1 MLEPLRNSAS
11 GVNMSRC
18 MIVEKSAVVRKVAK
32 RILTV
37 EDRFVAEAAT
47 AAEALGMIRAQMPDT
62 IIIEVNPAD
71 MDLIDFLRAVRAI
84 EAEVTPV
91 IVVAMIEMDLV
102 QMTKA
107 KRAGADDYLLKPFDR
122 TQLLTRFEQITKAA

>member
-1 MLEPLRNSAS
+1 
-11 GVNMSRC
+11 MSRC

-32 RILTV
+32 RILAA
-37 EDRFVAEAAT
+37 DNRFVAEAGT
-47 AAEALGMIRAQMPDT
+47 AAEALAMIANDMPET
-62 IIIEVNPAD
+62 IIVEVNPAD
-71 MDLIDFLRAVRAI
+71 MDLLDFVRAVRAI
-84 EAEVTPV
+84 EAKVEPV

-122 TQLLTRFEQITKAA
+122 MQLLTRFEQITEAAA

>member
-1 MLEPLRNSAS
+1 MP
-11 GVNMSRC
+11 RC
-18 MIVEKSAVVRKVAK
+18 LIVEKSAVVRKVAK
-32 RILTV
+32 RILTS

-47 AAEALGMIRAQMPDT
+47 AAEALDMIEARMPDT
-62 IIIEVNPAD
+62 IIVEVNPAD
-71 MDLIDFLRAVRAI
+71 MDLLDFLRAVRAMQ
-84 EAEVTPV
+84 ADAPPV

-122 TQLLTRFEQITKAA
+122 AQLLTRFEQVTKAAA